1 MKLTSDS
8 LAKIA
13 PAIVKAQSKMGNAL
27 KDSNNPF
34 FKSKY
39 ADLNAVR
46 EAVLPA
52 FNENGIS
59 VLQPTVF
66 HEGKKFVQTILIHES
81 GEFFS
86 GLTEI
91 LSAKE
96 LNAQE
101 QGSGISY
108 ARRYGLQSLANVGA
122 EDDDGNA
129 DSGKKA
135 ESIRSTV
142 STSPAKEVSGDLKL
156 GETLKVS
163 NTGAAKA
170 DSAQTS
176 QSSLVGTTQTVV
188 ALKDSAPAKEGSRSF
203 RKPKPAQEEL

>member
-8 LAKIA
+8 LVKIA
-13 PAIVKAQSKMGNAL
+13 PAIVKAQLKMGNAV

-52 FNENGIS
+52 FNEYGIS

-81 GEFFS
+81 GEYFS

-129 DSGKKA
+129 AAGKKA
-135 ESIRSTV
+135 EASVRGAGAKFTQASQEKAADVPVVKTLTSTEPAGGKIEYPS
-142 STSPAKEVSGDLKL
+142 STATKTVIG
-156 GETLKVS
+156 KVEI
-163 NTGAAKA
+163 
-170 DSAQTS
+170 
-176 QSSLVGTTQTVV
+176 GTTPP
-188 ALKDSAPAKEGSRSF
+188 KDGSKSF
-203 RKPKPAQEEL
+203 RKPKVEEL